1 MQKSNREEIQSL
13 AYHVQ
18 KKEESEMALSLKFS
32 KLKRIRRRYKKEA
45 KMMKKK
51 ISQMETSFM
60 NQSQYLKEVQAQMQ
74 HYQAQANQ
82 PTLFKKAVKYVT
94 NVWDSKLLKF

>member
-18 KKEESEMALSLKFS
+18 KKEESEMALSQRFS
-32 KLKRIRRRYKKEA
+32 KLKKIRRRYKKEA
-45 KMMKKK
+45 KMMKRK
-51 ISQMETSFM
+51 ISQMEASFT

-74 HYQAQANQ
+74 HYQA
-82 PTLFKKAVKYVT
+82 
-94 NVWDSKLLKF
+94 